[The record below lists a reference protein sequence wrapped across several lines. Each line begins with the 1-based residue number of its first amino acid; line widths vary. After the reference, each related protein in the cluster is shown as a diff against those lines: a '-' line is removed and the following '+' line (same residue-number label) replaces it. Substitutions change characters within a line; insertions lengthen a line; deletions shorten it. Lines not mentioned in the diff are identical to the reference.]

1 MICCN
6 ESLLEKELKH
16 LKHDF
21 DEKIGYRL
29 WLINQ
34 VMETVKESTNT
45 EFISA
50 NQLDIVEANNDKLNP
65 LTLPYL
71 CPKR

>member
-1 MICCN
+1 MICCK

-34 VMETVKESTNT
+34 VKEKVKESTNT

-50 NQLDIVEANNDKLNP
+50 NQLDIVEANNDKLHP
-65 LTLPYL
+65 VTLLYL